1 MDFGGDLFSVFEEKP
16 DESIEKEESIPKGQ
30 KRPHVEE
37 DEINEEQEAKKAK
50 GLQSS
55 EIEADDHYGNQ
66 NLKHKLVKIDE
77 NRLDKV
83 YHNE

>member
-16 DESIEKEESIPKGQ
+16 GESVEKEESIPKGQ

-55 EIEADDHYGNQ
+55 ENETDDHYGNQ
-66 NLKHKLVKIDE
+66 NVKYKLLKIDE
-77 NRLDKV
+77 NRLDQV

>member
-16 DESIEKEESIPKGQ
+16 DGSVEKEESIPKRQ

-37 DEINEEQEAKKAK
+37 DEISEEQEAKKSK

-66 NLKHKLVKIDE
+66 NLKYKLVKIDE
-77 NRLDKV
+77 NRLDPV
-83 YHNE
+83 YYNE

>member
-16 DESIEKEESIPKGQ
+16 EESIEKDESIPKAQ

-37 DEINEEQEAKKAK
+37 EEINEEQEAKKAK

-66 NLKHKLVKIDE
+66 NVKYKLVKIDE
-77 NRLDKV
+77 NRLEQL